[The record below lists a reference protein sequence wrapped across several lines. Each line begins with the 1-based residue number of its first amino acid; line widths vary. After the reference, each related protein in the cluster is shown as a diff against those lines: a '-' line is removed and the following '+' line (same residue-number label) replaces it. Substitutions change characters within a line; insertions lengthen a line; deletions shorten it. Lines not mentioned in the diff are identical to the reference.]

1 MEISNYLDKS
11 QAKAEFVGKN
21 GNVKKGD
28 IYVIFVPFVS
38 LKKLVS

>member
-21 GNVKKGD
+21 GNVKGD